1 MGRGKFG
8 LQAMQVTDYPKHFD
22 TEVKAQGEAERLS
35 AEYEIVCHGNTQR
48 QGGKLVNAT
57 KRFMTACTIR
67 ETRLNLKPKK
77 NA

>member
-35 AEYEIVCHGNTQR
+35 AEYDSLVYVIASTF
-48 QGGKLVNAT
+48 GGYWVDVVYD
-57 KRFMTACTIR
+57 IYSD
-67 ETRLNLKPKK
+67 ETLISTWYNGQLQ
-77 NA
+77 